1 MMWKRW
7 TYRVFCMVLICS
19 VHGESNAQDI
29 ADAALKEVFIR
40 YETSRPKRKLLD
52 FKSLNF
58 GAKINP
64 ITYIASGAMYVYQN
78 TISQQL
84 AGECSFELSC
94 SDHMKAKIQRYGLFP
109 GVYYGFFQWS
119 SCDPR
124 SIMDYPAY
132 KFNTSTGKIINR
144 YE

>member
-1 MMWKRW
+1 MMWK
-7 TYRVFCMVLICS
+7 TLIYRLLCIVLICS
-19 VHGESNAQDI
+19 VHGESHAQTI
-29 ADAALKEVFIR
+29 VDAALKEVFVY
-40 YETSRPKRKLLD
+40 YETDQPKRKVLD

-64 ITYIASGAMYVYQN
+64 ITYVAAGSMYVYQN
-78 TISQQL
+78 AISQQL
-84 AGECSFELSC
+84 TGECAFEQSC
-94 SDHMKAKIQRYGLFP
+94 SDHMKAKIQRHGLFP

-132 KFNTSTGKIINR
+132 KRNTSTGKIMNR